1 MNWAIGAV
9 GFSLLG
15 ITLIA
20 GQSAGPAGPTAA
32 RVSFNRDVRPI
43 LTTCF
48 RCHGLDQGSRQA
60 NLRLD
65 LRDEALKPRRNGSPI
80 VPGRSADSLIVK
92 RIFETNARLIMPP
105 ASIHKELTD
114 AQKETIRRWV
124 DQGAEYEGHW
134 AYQPVQRPP
143 VPVAGVRSPIDA
155 FVRARLAQEGLPPS
169 PPADKRTLIRRV
181 TLDLTG
187 LAPTPAEVDAF
198 IADRAPGAYETLVD
212 RLMASPRYAEKQAI
226 YWLDAVRYA
235 DTAGFHGDNPYPVWP
250 YRDYVLRAIRDNKP
264 FDAFTREQLAG
275 DLLPNAGEEQRIAS
289 AYNRLNRV
297 SGEGGLQEKEYL
309 AKYGADRVRTVSAV
323 WMGSTLGCAE
333 CHNHKFDPFLAK
345 DFYAM
350 KAFFADINETGLA
363 RDGNGRNGPEAWGAK
378 LMMPAPDEK
387 RQIDDLDRRI
397 AQARR
402 ALADRAATL
411 AGERE
416 PWQTAMLER
425 FGRGELKWKFQRPV
439 EMSAQAA
446 TLTVHDDL
454 GVRVGS
460 LLRFKT
466 KPVTNLIVVSGANP
480 DTETYAITLKPGAG
494 TWRSL
499 GLEIARD
506 DTLPGG
512 YVARGGIGAEIS
524 EIDASL
530 IGSGSS
536 RTERRLSFVVA
547 AAAGSGRGFDADV
560 TAVNAIDGDLETT
573 WSFGDFGVSASNP
586 FAAFQFD
593 RPITTS
599 PDDSIVIRIRQL
611 SPVRRATLGRFR
623 LALSA
628 GPAWPDDP
636 LAGGT
641 VEDVAVDD
649 SREYLGLPASLV
661 QALQTP
667 DADRAPAP
675 APGRGGRGRGAEF
688 GPLARVILDY
698 YFQLSSPGLA
708 PLVAEVAK
716 LEAAKA
722 AVQMGVTRVM
732 VSEAMPAPRETRILP
747 RGNWMDDAGAVVEP
761 AIPEF
766 LGTLDTAGPS
776 TLREPQG
783 RPEPGR
789 GTTGSGQG
797 RRATRLDLANWLVS
811 PRNPLTARAYVNR
824 VWRQFF
830 GIGLTSTLGDLGS
843 QGEWPSHPDLLDWLA
858 AEFMQPQFDAT
869 GAHAWDMKHLAR
881 TIVTSDT
888 YKQSSLTTPQLEEK
902 DPNNRLLAR
911 QSRFRLD
918 AEIVHDVA
926 LQVSGMLAER
936 FGGPSVRP
944 YQPDGYLAALNYPR
958 RSYSADRGEDLAR
971 RGLYTFWQRTFLH
984 PDLLAFDAPTREECV
999 LDRTTSDTPLQS
1011 LDLLNDPIY
1020 VEAARVFAE
1029 HALKEGG
1036 ATPAQQVSWAFTR
1049 TTSRPPD
1056 ASELK
1061 TLLTLH
1067 VKSLARFRANPNAAS
1082 QLIRVGEQPVTST
1095 AAPAAL
1101 AAMTTVTRAMLN
1113 LHEMITRD

>member
-1 MNWAIGAV
+1 MKRAIGAV
-9 GFSLLG
+9 GLGVLLLG
-15 ITLIA
+15 LAPSA
-20 GQSAGPAGPTAA
+20 GQQAAPPEAAA

-43 LTTCF
+43 LSTCF
-48 RCHGLDQGSRQA
+48 RCHGPDQSSRQV

-80 VPGRSADSLIVK
+80 VPGQSADSLIVK

-105 ASIHKELTD
+105 AAIHKELTE
-114 AQKETIRRWV
+114 AQKNTIRRWV

-134 AYQPVQRPP
+134 AYQAVRRPP
-143 VPVAGVRSPIDA
+143 APPGARSPIDA
-155 FVRARLAQEGLPPS
+155 FVRARLALEGLTPS
-169 PPADKRTLIRRV
+169 PEADRRTLIRRV

-187 LAPTPAEVDAF
+187 LAPTPAEVESFLRDRSPNAYDA
-198 IADRAPGAYETLVD
+198 LVD

-235 DTAGFHGDNPYPVWP
+235 DTAGFHGDNPYPAWP

-264 FDAFTREQLAG
+264 FDVFTREQLAG
-275 DLLPNAGEEQRIAS
+275 DLLPGAGQEQKIAS

-309 AKYGADRVRTVSAV
+309 AKYGADRVRTISAV

-333 CHNHKFDPFLAK
+333 CHDHKFDPFLTK

-350 KAFFADINETGLA
+350 KAFFADLNETGLA
-363 RDGNGRNGPEAWGAK
+363 RDGNGRNGPEAWGVK
-378 LMMPAPDEK
+378 LMMPTADEH

-397 AQARR
+397 AAARK
-402 ALADRAATL
+402 ALADKTATL
-411 AGERE
+411 ADRRG
-416 PWQTAMLER
+416 PWEKETLDR
-425 FGRGELKWKFQRPV
+425 FTRGELGWKFQRPAA
-439 EMSAQAA
+439 MSATAA

-460 LLRFKT
+460 LLRFKE
-466 KPVTNLIVVSGANP
+466 KPVRNLIVVSGANP
-480 DTETYAITLKPGAG
+480 DTETYTITLKPGAG

-499 GLEIARD
+499 GIEIARD

-524 EIDASL
+524 EIEASM
-530 IGSGSS
+530 GG
-536 RTERRLSFVVA
+536 RRLPFVVA

-560 TAVNAIDGDLETT
+560 TAVNAIDGDVKTT

-599 PDDSIVIRIRQL
+599 PTDSIVIRIRHD

-636 LAGGT
+636 MAGGT

-649 SREYLGLPASLV
+649 SREYLGLPDSLV
-661 QALQTP
+661 QALKTP
-667 DADRAPAP
+667 EADRAQTA
-675 APGRGGRGRGAEF
+675 APGRGARGRGAAF
-688 GPLARVILDY
+688 GPLGQVIVDT
-698 YFQLSSPGLA
+698 YFRLSSAELA
-708 PLVAEVAK
+708 PLVADVAK

-722 AVQMGVTRVM
+722 AVETNVTRVM

-747 RGNWMDDAGAVVEP
+747 RGNWMDDSGALVEP

-766 LGTLDTAGPS
+766 LGRLDT
-776 TLREPQG
+776 
-783 RPEPGR
+783 PG
-789 GTTGSGQG
+789 G
-797 RRATRLDLANWLVS
+797 RATRLDLANWLVS
-811 PRNPLTARAYVNR
+811 PRNPLSARAYVNR

-830 GIGLTSTLGDLGS
+830 GTGLTSTLGDLGS
-843 QGEWPSHPDLLDWLA
+843 QGEWPSHPELLDWLA
-858 AEFMQPQFDAT
+858 AEFVQPQFDAA
-869 GAHAWDMKHLAR
+869 GAHAWDMKHLVR
-881 TIVTSDT
+881 TIVASDS
-888 YKQSSLTTPQLEEK
+888 YKQSSHTTPQLEEK

-926 LQVSGMLAER
+926 LQVSGLLTER

-958 RSYSADRGEDLAR
+958 RSYSADRGDDLAR

-999 LDRTTSDTPLQS
+999 LERTSSDTPLQS

-1036 ATPAQQVSWAFTR
+1036 AAVSQQITWAFTR
-1049 TTSRPPD
+1049 TTTRPPD

-1061 TLLTLH
+1061 TLTALH
-1067 VKSLARFRANPNAAS
+1067 AKSLARYRANPKAARELIQVGERPAAS
-1082 QLIRVGEQPVTST
+1082 TAPPVT
-1095 AAPAAL
+1095 L
-1101 AAMTTVTRAMLN
+1101 AAMTTVTRALLN
-1113 LHEMITRD
+1113 LHETITRD

>member
-1 MNWAIGAV
+1 MKRAIGALGLGV
-9 GFSLLG
+9 LGLLG
-15 ITLIA
+15 ILAGGSTLTA
-20 GQSAGPAGPTAA
+20 GQTAGPAAPVP

-48 RCHGLDQGSRQA
+48 RCHGPDQSSRQA
-60 NLRLD
+60 SLRLD

-80 VPGRSADSLIVK
+80 VPGQSADSLIVK

-105 ASIHKELTD
+105 ASIHKELTE
-114 AQKETIRRWV
+114 AQKNTIRRWV

-143 VPVAGVRSPIDA
+143 VPAGTRSPIDA
-155 FVRARLAQEGLPPS
+155 FVRARLALEGLAAS
-169 PPADKRTLIRRV
+169 PEADRRTLIRRL

-198 IADRAPGAYETLVD
+198 VQDRSPSAYDALVD

-264 FDAFTREQLAG
+264 FDVFTREQLAG
-275 DLLPNAGEEQRIAS
+275 DLLPGAGEEEKIAS

-333 CHNHKFDPFLAK
+333 CHNHKFDPFLTK

-350 KAFFADINETGLA
+350 KAFFADLNETGLA

-378 LMMPAPDEK
+378 LMMPTPEEK
-387 RQIDDLDRRI
+387 RQVEDLDRRI
-397 AQARR
+397 AAARN
-402 ALADRAATL
+402 ALTGKAASLANERRSWEQETLDR
-411 AGERE
+411 
-416 PWQTAMLER
+416 
-425 FGRGELKWKFQRPV
+425 FSRGDLRWRFQRPV
-439 EMSAQAA
+439 AMSATAA

-460 LLRFKT
+460 LLRFKE
-466 KPVTNLIVVSGANP
+466 KPVKNLIVVSGANP
-480 DTETYAITLKPGAG
+480 DTETYMLTLKPGAG

-499 GLEIARD
+499 GIEIARD

-512 YVARGGIGAEIS
+512 YVARGGIGAEVS
-524 EIDASL
+524 EIEAT
-530 IGSGSS
+530 IGG
-536 RTERRLSFVVA
+536 RRLPFVVA
-547 AAAGSGRGFDADV
+547 AAEGSGRGFGPGAELS
-560 TAVNAIDGDLETT
+560 AVNAIDGDLKTA
-573 WSFGDFGVSASNP
+573 WSLGDFGVSASNP

-593 RPITTS
+593 HAITTS
-599 PDDSIVIRIRQL
+599 PNDAIVVRIRQL
-611 SPVRRATLGRFR
+611 SSVRRATLGRFR
-623 LALSA
+623 MALSA
-628 GPAWPDDP
+628 GPAWPDD
-636 LAGGT
+636 AQQGGT
-641 VEDVAVDD
+641 VEDVALDD
-649 SREYLGLPASLV
+649 SREYLGLPDRLV
-661 QALQTP
+661 RALKGP
-667 DADRAPAP
+667 AANAPPAAPARGNRAAAAP
-675 APGRGGRGRGAEF
+675 AQSA
-688 GPLARVILDY
+688 IDS
-698 YFQLSSPGLA
+698 YFQLSSPELA
-708 PLVAEVAK
+708 PLVASVAK

-722 AVQMGVTRVM
+722 GVEMGVTRVM
-732 VSEAMPAPRETRILP
+732 VSEAMATPRETRVLP
-747 RGNWMDDAGAVVEP
+747 RGNWMDDSGAVVEP

-766 LGTLDTAGPS
+766 LGQLDTA
-776 TLREPQG
+776 T
-783 RPEPGR
+783 
-789 GTTGSGQG
+789 
-797 RRATRLDLANWLVS
+797 RRATRLDLANWIVS

-830 GIGLTSTLGDLGS
+830 GTGLTSTLGDLGS

-858 AEFMQPQFDAT
+858 SEFMQPQFDAAGT
-869 GAHAWDMKHLAR
+869 HAWDMKHLVR

-888 YKQSSLTTPQLEEK
+888 YKQSSLTTPTLDEK

-926 LQVSGMLAER
+926 LQVSGLLAER

-958 RSYSADRGEDLAR
+958 RSYSADRGDDLSR

-999 LDRTTSDTPLQS
+999 LERVASDTPLQS

-1029 HALKEGG
+1029 HALKDGG
-1036 ATPAQQVSWAFTR
+1036 PTLARQITWAFTR
-1049 TTSRPPD
+1049 TTSRLPG

-1061 TLLTLH
+1061 TLTTLH
-1067 VKSLARFRANPNAAS
+1067 EKSLARFRANPKAANELIHVGERPAAS
-1082 QLIRVGEQPVTST
+1082 T
-1095 AAPAAL
+1095 ASPAAV
-1101 AAMTTVTRAMLN
+1101 AAMTTVTRALLN
-1113 LHEMITRD
+1113 LHETITRD